1 MSYGLNAVLKQVSNP
16 NDAGLDQS
24 DLQPPACD
32 GAPST
37 RWPRDPSISDITDPT
52 RGVRAERR
60 SRVRRWTRL

>member
-1 MSYGLNAVLKQVSNP
+1 MFYGRNAVLKHVSYSYS

-37 RWPRDPSISDITDPT
+37 R
-52 RGVRAERR
+52 
-60 SRVRRWTRL
+60 

>member
-1 MSYGLNAVLKQVSNP
+1 MSYGLNAVLKQVSYSNQVSYP

-37 RWPRDPSISDITDPT
+37 R
-52 RGVRAERR
+52 
-60 SRVRRWTRL
+60 

>member
-1 MSYGLNAVLKQVSNP
+1 MSYGLNAVLKQVSYS

-37 RWPRDPSISDITDPT
+37 R
-52 RGVRAERR
+52 
-60 SRVRRWTRL
+60 